1 MSLSEVTVEN
11 GMSDNVWVIIA
22 ENAQH
27 VISTKT
33 GKIRDY
39 EFETYYKMMVEG
51 KIALPIEGI
60 PVSAEGKESAEF
72 KARLKTHWEDHHE
85 ATFEWSGF
93 VVPGELEVAANSR
106 NKWALKGN
114 ELPYYISIRA
124 MGGRIVANAVAR
136 RDAVI
141 TLDENGHILDPV
153 PTRVA
158 ISAKA
163 KVYLRQDKKDG
174 GFVGDPQTSNT
185 NWDAGTCLKTAGAHH
200 FETDKGALEAGS
212 AVRIVSDSKTL
223 VDGAYKHMYSSD
235 IGWIY
240 YDKKRKTGSRDGK
253 KQMWKLAKTG
263 HAHNSSGDTL
273 HYGDRVKIYNI
284 NWPKANLG
292 IKGKWLQCV
301 NDDPTVW
308 ILKKEAK
315 G

>member
-1 MSLSEVTVEN
+1 MSLREVLVEN

-27 VISTKT
+27 VLSTKT
-33 GKIRDY
+33 EKIRDY
-39 EFETYYKMMVEG
+39 EFETYYKMMMEG
-51 KIALPIEGI
+51 KIALPIDGVPI
-60 PVSAEGKESAEF
+60 SAEGKESVEF
-72 KARLKTHWEDHHE
+72 KARLKTHWEDHQE

-93 VVPGELEVAANSR
+93 IVPGELEVAANSR
-106 NKWALKGN
+106 NRWALKGD

-136 RDAVI
+136 QDAVI
-141 TLDENGHILDPV
+141 TLDEKGHISDPA
-153 PTRVA
+153 PKFEPITD
-158 ISAKA
+158 KA
-163 KVYLRQDKKDG
+163 KVYFQQDKKDG
-174 GFVGDPQTSNT
+174 GFIGDPQTANT
-185 NWDAGTCLKTAGAHH
+185 NWDSGTFLDTGGAHH
-200 FETDKGALEAGS
+200 FETDSGKLESGA

-223 VDGAYKHMYSSD
+223 VDGAYKYIYSSD
-235 IGWIY
+235 IGWTY

-253 KQMWKLAKTG
+253 KQSWKVAKTSSG
-263 HAHNSSGDTL
+263 SNSPGDTL

-301 NDDPTVW
+301 NDDPTAW
-308 ILKKEAK
+308 ILRKERK